1 MLIDLHVHTM
11 QGGPDSSLTPQQIIE
26 EAKRIGLDGVCVT
39 EHNCLWDTHEFEK
52 LAQKNGLRVFRAME
66 INTEVGHIAVFGLKS
81 YIGGIHKADRLRT
94 EVLAAGGFMIA
105 LHPFRRLFDQKLFL
119 PLDPPAEPPTAE
131 AASKWPVFDLVDEIE
146 VLNGACTE
154 RENLFT
160 YEVAQIRGW
169 KGTAGSDAH
178 STQGLGCHITV
189 FEGSI
194 ETERDL
200 LEELRAGRFYPATG
214 LLKGNIV
221 PFRDGLVPEADGW
234 IE

>member
-81 YIGGIHKADRLRT
+81 YIGGIHKADRVRT
-94 EVLAAGGFMIA
+94 EVLAARGFMIA

-119 PLDPPAEPPTAE
+119 PLDPPA
-131 AASKWPVFDLVDEIE
+131 
-146 VLNGACTE
+146 
-154 RENLFT
+154 
-160 YEVAQIRGW
+160 Q
-169 KGTAGSDAH
+169 
-178 STQGLGCHITV
+178 
-189 FEGSI
+189 
-194 ETERDL
+194 
-200 LEELRAGRFYPATG
+200 
-214 LLKGNIV
+214 
-221 PFRDGLVPEADGW
+221 
-234 IE
+234 